1 MFGVNELQR
10 VTNCVLYKDGR
21 VLLLQKP
28 KRGWWVAPGG
38 KMEPGETVREACI
51 REYRE
56 ETGIYLK
63 NPELK
68 GVFTIVM
75 KNGDETVSEWMMFT
89 FFADDFIGENVPSSE
104 EGTLAWHE
112 VETLSTL
119 PMAPGDY
126 HILDYAL
133 KGRGILYGAFVYTE
147 EFELLSYRL
156 DPS

>member
-1 MFGVNELQR
+1 MFGVKKLQR

-63 NPELK
+63 HPQLK
-68 GVFTIVM
+68 GVFTVVI
-75 KNGDETVSEWMMFT
+75 KDGERTVSEWMMFT
-89 FFADDFIGENVPSSE
+89 FFAEDFIGENVASSE
-104 EGTLAWHE
+104 EGTLAWHD
-112 VETLSTL
+112 VETLSAL

-133 KGRGILYGAFVYTE
+133 KGQGMMYGAFVYTE

>member
-1 MFGVNELQR
+1 MQR
-10 VTNCVLYKDGR
+10 VTNCILYQDGR

-28 KRGWWVAPGG
+28 KRGWWAAPGG

-63 NPELK
+63 QPRLK
-68 GVFTIVM
+68 GVFTIVI
-75 KNGDETVSEWMMFT
+75 KNGSETVSEWMMFT
-89 FFADDFIGENVPSSE
+89 FFADEFIGENVASSE

-112 VETLSTL
+112 LEALPSL

-126 HILDYAL
+126 HIVEYAV
-133 KGRGILYGAFVYTE
+133 KGDGILYGTFVYTE
-147 EFELLSYRL
+147 DFELLSYRL